1 MSNTEIINYSLLTE
15 RLATGGQPTEA
26 QLAKAAQDGVNVV
39 INLALSTSDNALP
52 DEAAT
57 VRGLGMEYIH
67 IPVEWSAPQPADL
80 ERFLDAMDAHGQQ
93 KILVHCA
100 LNFRA
105 SAFTALWRVLR
116 QGWDV
121 EQAFAPQRAIWRLDE
136 YPAWKDFVEQAL
148 KKR

>member
-1 MSNTEIINYSLLTE
+1 MPTTEIVNYSHLTE
-15 RLATGGQPTEA
+15 TLATGGQPTEA
-26 QLAKAAQDGVNVV
+26 QLTEAAQDGVNVV

-80 ERFLDAMDAHGQQ
+80 ERFLDAMDAHSQQ

-116 QGWDV
+116 QGWDT
-121 EQAFAPQRAIWRLDE
+121 EQAFAPQRAIWSLDE
-136 YPAWKDFVEQAL
+136 YPVWKDFVEKAL
-148 KKR
+148 ANR